1 MSIVRRAWLALL
13 LCSCASADE
22 AVSAPQPTAAPIS
35 HLLQLHIAQG
45 DIQGFAVDD
54 GVRSFL
60 GIPYA
65 RAPLGEL
72 RWQAPVPQPAWQG
85 IRQVTQWSARCPQ
98 AGSHGQP
105 NALESEDCLYLNVW
119 TPSVAG
125 NLPVMV
131 WIHGGGN
138 VDGTASDEALNGKL
152 LVDRYNVVVVTL
164 NYRLGVLGFMS
175 HPSLAA
181 DGGNP
186 LANQGLRDQQ
196 LALRWVHDNAVAFG
210 GDPSNVTIFG
220 ESAGA
225 SDVCL
230 HMVAP
235 ASKGLFARALGESGG
250 CTTRRKLVSDAVPQG
265 TMLAQQLGC
274 SDGDQLACMRTKSVQ
289 DVFAAADALGATG
302 VSFGPVVDGDVTPD
316 QPRALYDH
324 DAIAQVPYL
333 IGSNTD
339 EGTGFTLD
347 ATGITDDAG
356 YLDALRVR
364 LLVPADQVAALYPV
378 SAFQTHSDPY
388 QAAVARAW
396 GDRSLVC
403 TTLDVAQRTAAA
415 GLPVFMY
422 NFDMPLDGTAGVWG
436 AAHATEIVFVFGTKP
451 DFTPEERAV
460 SDRMQRYWTQFAK
473 TGDPASP
480 ELEAWP
486 RFTKEQDVRVN
497 FGVNTTVLHD
507 FRTRECQFWSGQY
520 DRAFSSN

>member
-1 MSIVRRAWLALL
+1 MTMLR
-13 LCSCASADE
+13 CSCL
-22 AVSAPQPTAAPIS
+22 AVLLSSCVSGDDVMSMPQPSAAMVS
-35 HLLQLHIAQG
+35 TSLQLHIAQG

-65 RAPLGEL
+65 QAPLGAL
-72 RWQAPVPQPAWQG
+72 RWQAPVPQPAWVG
-85 IRQVTQWSARCPQ
+85 LRQVTQWSARCPQ

-119 TPSVAG
+119 APSTASA
-125 NLPVMV
+125 LPVMV

-152 LVDRYNVVVVTL
+152 LAARFGVVVVSL

-175 HPSLAA
+175 HPNLAA
-181 DGGNP
+181 AGGGA
-186 LANQGLRDQQ
+186 LGNQGLRDQQ
-196 LALRWVHDNAVAFG
+196 LALRWVHDNIAVFG
-210 GDPSNVTIFG
+210 GDPEKVTIFG

-235 ASKGLFARALGESGG
+235 ASRGLFARALGESGG

-274 SDGDQLACMRTKSVQ
+274 GDVDPLACMRAKSVQ
-289 DVFAAADALGATG
+289 DVFTAADALGASG

-316 QPRALYDH
+316 QPRTLYDH

-356 YLDALRVR
+356 YLEALRVR
-364 LLVPADQVAALYPV
+364 LLLPADQVAALYPV
-378 SAFQTHSDPY
+378 SAFQTHPDPY

-422 NFDMPLDGTAGVWG
+422 NFDMPLDGSAGVWG

-486 RFTKEQDVRVN
+486 RFTKAQDVRVN

-507 FRTRECQFWSGQY
+507 FRMTECQFWSAQY
-520 DRAFSSN
+520 DQAFQ